1 MRRSGTTRE
10 PWNVSR
16 RAENLEEVIRD
27 TVIGRFYKVKDPHV
41 SMGILYLH
49 RRYCCRG
56 VRCQAFTY
64 SRV

>member
-27 TVIGRFYKVKDPHV
+27 TVTGGFNKVKDPQISV
-41 SMGILYLH
+41 GILYSH

-56 VRCQAFTY
+56 VHCQAFTY
-64 SRV
+64 SWV